1 MEKIVQGE
9 LIHLVGEY
17 MAIRLQI
24 PDFDVGEQEIDNLNV
39 IIAIDRSG
47 SMAGLP
53 ISDAKGAT
61 LSLIQKFK
69 KTNIPVTLY
78 LFNNRF
84 TSFSSH
90 EIGYSEVNKAAE
102 NLSALG
108 GTLFAPVITD
118 IHNTIINQQM
128 KGVFCIWL
136 SDGQDNDG
144 LAQLI
149 PIMDYFKS
157 DMERSGVSIAVH
169 SIGFSEGHDAQL
181 LTALSQSG
189 TKPGSFQYV
198 PPGGRIPVAVNN
210 VYELAFESAIW
221 ARFISQE
228 NKTCY
233 KISIEKNLKSGMFD
247 GLLYISEN
255 DLEDCKIEVHKGSH
269 IRNYDLEY
277 TRCDVDDFKELVH
290 LVTSFVSKKIIN
302 ILESR
307 DGNQRENLS
316 AIYHLIEEMDR
327 RIDNLTLESRRLRIF
342 MRKSCNTFFSAAKVL
357 FDCYYQIIKE
367 TAGGLSNLQLA
378 QLNNHAHK
386 LILLKGLEKKIAKE
400 NKENIQMLNQT
411 ELKIDE
417 ILRNLNVQELQKKY
431 NDVEQYGNCIV
442 SRKTWIDCLI
452 EGDCLCL
459 TFELERPLDL
469 LGVANLIKIKKIYT
483 YVASADSFIDSKL
496 FETKAGQII
505 QAERSYKHNERP
517 KKADSLIKGL
527 PNEVIN
533 GILPLYINEDH
544 WQVAKEKIKPII
556 GWNVTIDVLGY
567 KEGQLREFPYMIY
580 AKLLEEAQTNYQFFQ
595 LNLVK
600 ETCLAV
606 YRDDKEYNLH
616 KLKVQFEEYL
626 TDAGSRLKE
635 NIPNN
640 YVFLSQLLCPHET
653 GDFQKSEILFPY
665 LFEEE
670 FRRKIVFP
678 AKITFWEF
686 ATKMLDININE
697 LIQKDI
703 SEGFAGSG
711 FYAQKFLSALEKDSH
726 DLHHN
731 LSGRKF
737 EFEFTGRIENFSKR
751 AMNFVDKIVEQ
762 MKKGG
767 ILYKILH
774 LMSQFGFPAYTSLE
788 SLGLVT
794 NEQKLALI
802 FQSIRDKK
810 EVDRK
815 SAIIRKEY
823 VNIFDPEA
831 SLVYIQKLYSQ
842 VVRREITNNRN
853 LSKIHGNLKDSQ
865 DKALAFACTLSL
877 EEAAGLLIGLISGS
891 NEFPLFYK
899 ELIKPYST
907 LPAQKMAMITS
918 GHFRGVKL
926 IVNSKN
932 TTEFVT

>member
-1 MEKIVQGE
+1 
-9 LIHLVGEY
+9 
-17 MAIRLQI
+17 
-24 PDFDVGEQEIDNLNV
+24 
-39 IIAIDRSG
+39 
-47 SMAGLP
+47 
-53 ISDAKGAT
+53 
-61 LSLIQKFK
+61 
-69 KTNIPVTLY
+69 
-78 LFNNRF
+78 
-84 TSFSSH
+84 
-90 EIGYSEVNKAAE
+90 
-102 NLSALG
+102 
-108 GTLFAPVITD
+108 
-118 IHNTIINQQM
+118 
-128 KGVFCIWL
+128 
-136 SDGQDNDG
+136 
-144 LAQLI
+144 
-149 PIMDYFKS
+149 
-157 DMERSGVSIAVH
+157 
-169 SIGFSEGHDAQL
+169 
-181 LTALSQSG
+181 
-189 TKPGSFQYV
+189 
-198 PPGGRIPVAVNN
+198 
-210 VYELAFESAIW
+210 
-221 ARFISQE
+221 
-228 NKTCY
+228 
-233 KISIEKNLKSGMFD
+233 MFD

-417 ILRNLNVQELQKKY
+417 ILSNLNVQELQKKY

-442 SRKTWIDCLI
+442 SGKTWIDCLI

-794 NEQKLALI
+794 NQQKLALI